1 MRKSILIGIA
11 IALTAMVAVGC
22 KSSPKE
28 TVYDVYVAGSE
39 AHDPFWKTEL
49 WVNGKSAS
57 APSAD
62 GGLKAVFV
70 SGNDIYVAGS
80 EVLEGGSSMSA
91 ALWKN
96 GVAVPLTPSGRV
108 SYAHSVFVSGSDV
121 YVVGYAQQKDTG
133 TWCATLWK
141 NGKPKT
147 LSDAPSGA
155 YSVFVSGQDLYISGY
170 EKDETTG
177 NLHATLWRNDEVIK
191 LKSSAK
197 HTSANAVYVE
207 GRDVYA
213 VGYKMTSDAK
223 MFAML
228 WRNGTRTKLSSS
240 GAEKADALSVYVI
253 DDNVYVVGT
262 EKKGGKDV
270 AMLWKKV
277 KGSDSWISEE
287 LTDGK
292 ESAEAASVFVVKRN
306 K

>member
-80 EVLEGGSSMSA
+80 EILEGGSSMSA

-147 LSDAPSGA
+147 LSDAPSNA
-155 YSVFVSGQDLYISGY
+155 KSVFVSGQDLYISGY

-177 NLHATLWRNDEVIK
+177 NSQIV
-191 LKSSAK
+191 
-197 HTSANAVYVE
+197 
-207 GRDVYA
+207 
-213 VGYKMTSDAK
+213 
-223 MFAML
+223 
-228 WRNGTRTKLSSS
+228 
-240 GAEKADALSVYVI
+240 
-253 DDNVYVVGT
+253 
-262 EKKGGKDV
+262 
-270 AMLWKKV
+270 
-277 KGSDSWISEE
+277 
-287 LTDGK
+287 
-292 ESAEAASVFVVKRN
+292 
-306 K
+306 

>member
-1 MRKSILIGIA
+1 M
-11 IALTAMVAVGC
+11 
-22 KSSPKE
+22 
-28 TVYDVYVAGSE
+28 
-39 AHDPFWKTEL
+39 
-49 WVNGKSAS
+49 
-57 APSAD
+57 
-62 GGLKAVFV
+62 
-70 SGNDIYVAGS
+70 
-80 EVLEGGSSMSA
+80 
-91 ALWKN
+91 
-96 GVAVPLTPSGRV
+96 
-108 SYAHSVFVSGSDV
+108 
-121 YVVGYAQQKDTG
+121 
-133 TWCATLWK
+133 
-141 NGKPKT
+141 
-147 LSDAPSGA
+147 
-155 YSVFVSGQDLYISGY
+155 
-170 EKDETTG
+170 
-177 NLHATLWRNDEVIK
+177 
-191 LKSSAK
+191 KSSAK

-213 VGYKMTSDAK
+213 VGYKMTFDAK
-223 MFAML
+223 MFAMLWRNGTPEEITNGERWAEARSLFVSGNDVYIVGHENYGGKDVAML

>member
-39 AHDPFWKTEL
+39 AHDPFWKTVL

-70 SGNDIYVAGS
+70 SGNDVYVAGS
-80 EVLEGGSSMSA
+80 EILEGGSSMSA

-121 YVVGYAQQKDTG
+121 YVVGTAQQNDTG

-141 NGKPKT
+141 MGSPRPYQTLRVVLILFLYRAKT
-147 LSDAPSGA
+147 SISRDMKKTRLQGTHMQLSG
-155 YSVFVSGQDLYISGY
+155 
-170 EKDETTG
+170 E
-177 NLHATLWRNDEVIK
+177 
-191 LKSSAK
+191 
-197 HTSANAVYVE
+197 
-207 GRDVYA
+207 
-213 VGYKMTSDAK
+213 M
-223 MFAML
+223 M
-228 WRNGTRTKLSSS
+228 KLS
-240 GAEKADALSVYVI
+240 
-253 DDNVYVVGT
+253 N
-262 EKKGGKDV
+262 
-270 AMLWKKV
+270 
-277 KGSDSWISEE
+277 
-287 LTDGK
+287 
-292 ESAEAASVFVVKRN
+292 
-306 K
+306 

>member
-1 MRKSILIGIA
+1 M
-11 IALTAMVAVGC
+11 
-22 KSSPKE
+22 
-28 TVYDVYVAGSE
+28 
-39 AHDPFWKTEL
+39 
-49 WVNGKSAS
+49 
-57 APSAD
+57 
-62 GGLKAVFV
+62 
-70 SGNDIYVAGS
+70 
-80 EVLEGGSSMSA
+80 
-91 ALWKN
+91 
-96 GVAVPLTPSGRV
+96 
-108 SYAHSVFVSGSDV
+108 
-121 YVVGYAQQKDTG
+121 
-133 TWCATLWK
+133 
-141 NGKPKT
+141 
-147 LSDAPSGA
+147 
-155 YSVFVSGQDLYISGY
+155 
-170 EKDETTG
+170 
-177 NLHATLWRNDEVIK
+177 
-191 LKSSAK
+191 KSSAK

-223 MFAML
+223 MFAMLWRNDTPEEITNGERWAEARSLFVSGNDVYVVGHENYGGKDVAML

>member
-11 IALTAMVAVGC
+11 IALTAMVAIGC

-39 AHDPFWKTEL
+39 AHDPFWKTVL

-70 SGNDIYVAGS
+70 SGNDI
-80 EVLEGGSSMSA
+80 
-91 ALWKN
+91 
-96 GVAVPLTPSGRV
+96 
-108 SYAHSVFVSGSDV
+108 F
-121 YVVGYAQQKDTG
+121 VVGHENQG
-133 TWCATLWK
+133 GK
-141 NGKPKT
+141 N
-147 LSDAPSGA
+147 
-155 YSVFVSGQDLYISGY
+155 V
-170 EKDETTG
+170 
-177 NLHATLWRNDEVIK
+177 
-191 LKSSAK
+191 
-197 HTSANAVYVE
+197 
-207 GRDVYA
+207 
-213 VGYKMTSDAK
+213 
-223 MFAML
+223 AML

-240 GAEKADALSVYVI
+240 DAEDADALSVYVI

-277 KGSDSWISEE
+277 KDSDTWISEA
-287 LTDGK
+287 LTDGSN
-292 ESAEAASVFVVKRN
+292 SAEAASVFVVKRN